1 MTVPATGAHGRGQRA
16 IRHDYPVTSGLTAE
30 TTKTEG
36 RQINLVPSEGSSIP
50 KSKKE
55 LL

>member
-1 MTVPATGAHGRGQRA
+1 MSIGPHKRGQRG
-16 IRHDYPVTSGLTAE
+16 IRHSYPVTSGITAE

-36 RQINLVPSEGSSIP
+36 RQINLTPSEGSNVP
-50 KSKKE
+50 ERRKR